1 MAIDNSLY
9 DSLENTY
16 FKIKDYLDNTQLGR
30 EHSPMMLKHEELGEL
45 LESFD
50 VEALEEQT
58 KDIHALHAQLDD
70 IKEVTKQIVEDL
82 GGDTSDSV
90 TIAAKV
96 VDSLD
101 NIFLKIKNIVL

>member
-16 FKIKDYLDNTQLGR
+16 FKIKDYLDNAQLGR

-45 LESFD
+45 LEHFD

-58 KDIHALHAQLDD
+58 KDIHSLHAQLDD
-70 IKEVTKQIVEDL
+70 IKEVTQQIVEDL
-82 GGDTSDSV
+82 GDTSDSV
-90 TIAAKV
+90 TMAAKV
-96 VDSLD
+96 VDGLD
-101 NIFLKIKNIVL
+101 NVFLKIKNIVL